1 MWLFVAVAFMANGQG
16 KTLITVNTVKPKA
29 GQKAAFEAAWKT
41 HLAKYHNT
49 TDKRNVYEV
58 MSGPWVGY
66 YQIVEGPLS
75 FADMD
80 AEKPMAKEHSLDL
93 DKNYFPMLE
102 DKKMNGTYRYDDTA
116 SYNPTVVAEKFQVTL
131 THIKWN
137 VITETIREA
146 RRGSLINAK
155 INPTS
160 RFSANVYTQIWSG
173 SDPVRVQVRS
183 LKDGFK
189 ELETDYYGPNTMAPD
204 AFKNAYIKDYGQD
217 AWDARSKIMDNNAN
231 VASREVYIMR
241 LRKDLSSK

>member
-49 TDKRNVYEV
+49 TDKRNVYEI

>member
-131 THIKWN
+131 SHIKWN